1 MHRAEA
7 AMTILRGIAAALGA
21 IRPLEMSLVALN
33 LCLIALMWN
42 LFVSVTNARSINLE
56 RYVAADLVTD
66 QVLSNCIVEGY
77 R

>member
-1 MHRAEA
+1 
-7 AMTILRGIAAALGA
+7 
-21 IRPLEMSLVALN
+21 MSLVILN

-42 LFVSVTNARSINLE
+42 LFNNTTNARSFNME
-56 RYVAADLVTD
+56 RYVHADLITD